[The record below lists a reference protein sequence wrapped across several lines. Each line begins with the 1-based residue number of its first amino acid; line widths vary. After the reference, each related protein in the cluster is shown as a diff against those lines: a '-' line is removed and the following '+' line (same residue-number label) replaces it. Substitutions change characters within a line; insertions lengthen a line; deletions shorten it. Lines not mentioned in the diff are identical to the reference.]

1 MNLLSIPVTLN
12 YNRRPLFLS
21 PIYSLM
27 NTASFSDLRFFAT
40 RFIVIFS
47 LFIATFIAI
56 FYYDSLSD
64 MSTRKSNLEVQQ
76 SALLKGKKDYIEW
89 SMGSV
94 VKETALLADILSQ
107 RKIYQIADLP
117 NAKLQKE
124 ALDEFGNI
132 IELISNRKEI
142 YDQIRYLDLD
152 GNEII
157 RVNFNDGRPNIV
169 APHDLQNKLN
179 RYYFQEVMGL
189 KWRQIYI
196 SPLDLNIEHNQIE
209 MPFKPMIRFS
219 TPVFDEHG
227 QKQGVVVIN
236 YLAKYLLDGLQLFN
250 LNSGTNYMLV
260 NNDGQFLYNDVKSD
274 LEFGFMFDKDDAN
287 IYAEF
292 PNLASQI
299 KRTNQ
304 GQFET
309 EKGIMTIQSVGSV
322 SNINPYCFQ
331 EYHVS
336 NNSSTRWKLV
346 SFSAFD
352 KRIDFKHALKIHYG
366 LILQGALLSVL
377 IAYLFARYQLQ
388 QYRDDKR
395 IHYLAHYDALTNLHN
410 RWSFR
415 HQSEAKIL
423 LNAKKGQSL
432 CLIYIDLDDFK
443 AINDGHGHAAGD
455 KTLCHAAQMMR
466 TVFGENAL
474 LSRLGGDEFAILL
487 HDEQHLENP
496 AQYAASLI
504 QMLQCPIEV
513 SPQVYCQV
521 NASIGGYFDHHGDT
535 PLDELMHQADM
546 AMYQAKHA
554 GKNCTVIISSMQ
566 KNANE

>member
-1 MNLLSIPVTLN
+1 MNKLSFP
-12 YNRRPLFLS
+12 
-21 PIYSLM
+21 
-27 NTASFSDLRFFAT
+27 DLRFFAT
-40 RFIVIFS
+40 RFIVIF
-47 LFIATFIAI
+47 LLLIATFSAI
-56 FYYDSLSD
+56 FYYDSISE
-64 MSTRKSNLEVQQ
+64 MSMRKSNLEVQQ
-76 SALLKGKKDYIEW
+76 NALLKGKKEYIEW

-94 VKETALLADILSQ
+94 VKETALLSDILSQ
-107 RKIYQIADLP
+107 RKIYQIANIPD
-117 NAKLQKE
+117 AEMQKA
-124 ALDEFGNI
+124 ALAEFGKV

-157 RVNFNDGRPNIV
+157 RVNFNEGRPNIV
-169 APHDLQNKLN
+169 AQHNLQNKHH
-179 RYYFQEVMGL
+179 RYYFQEVVGL
-189 KWRQIYI
+189 KCRRIYI
-196 SPLDLNIEHNQIE
+196 SPLDLNMEHGQIE

-219 TPVFDEHG
+219 TPVFNEKG
-227 QKQGVVVIN
+227 EKQGVVIIN

-260 NNDGQFLYNDVKSD
+260 NNDGQFLYNDLKPE
-274 LEFGFMFDKDDAN
+274 LEFGFMFNKQDAN

-292 PNLASQI
+292 PSLAKQI
-299 KRTNQ
+299 KETQQ

-309 EKGIMTIQSVGSV
+309 DKGIMTIQSVGSV

-366 LILQGALLSVL
+366 LILQGTLLSVL
-377 IAYLFARYQLQ
+377 IAYLLARYQLQ

-395 IHYLAHYDALTNLHN
+395 IHHLAHYDALTNLHN

-415 HQSEAKIL
+415 HQSEARIQL
-423 LNAKKGQSL
+423 SAKKGQPL

-443 AINDGHGHAAGD
+443 AINDVHGHAAGD
-455 KTLCHAAQMMR
+455 KTLCHAAQTMR
-466 TVFGENAL
+466 TVFGESAL

-513 SPQVYCQV
+513 APQVYCQV
-521 NASIGGYFDHHGDT
+521 NASIGGYFDHLGQT
-535 PLDELMHQADM
+535 AIDELMHQADM

-554 GKNCTVIISSMQ
+554 GKNRAVITSSTQ
-566 KNANE
+566 PSGSNQPQ